1 MITYRYKALSSD
13 GIETRGVVEA
23 QDEFSAV
30 QKIRETC
37 PVITEIREV
46 KEKKGIFSR
55 DIGSSK
61 INEKELSIMCSQ
73 FSIMLRSGMSAA
85 RCLELIARQTERKVI
100 RKMMESAAEDVSE
113 GSSLASGFERNFK
126 GLPPTFVETIRA
138 GEEAGTVEDSF
149 ERMEKYYR
157 KSFQNKEKI
166 RRVMIY
172 PIFVVIIA
180 VIVLMIVMVKVI
192 PTLTATFRQLGGK
205 LPAMTRFMIAASDFF
220 SKYWIL
226 MMIVLV
232 AAVLLLKFRQ
242 TTPSGRIR
250 HAKNMLR
257 MPVLGKINTFRG
269 AAQFAGTMAVML
281 SSGITVNRAVEI
293 TSRVMDNA
301 VLGEETAGMISRVEE
316 GYPLGDCMMKTKF
329 FPESLKEMCSIGEES
344 GELDQTLETISE
356 YFTNEADHATA
367 KAISKLEPAI
377 LVILAVF
384 AGFIVISIYLPMFRM
399 YNLM

>member
-180 VIVLMIVMVKVI
+180 VIVLMNVMVKVL

-226 MMIVLV
+226 MVIVLV

-250 HAKNMLR
+250 HA
-257 MPVLGKINTFRG
+257 
-269 AAQFAGTMAVML
+269 
-281 SSGITVNRAVEI
+281 
-293 TSRVMDNA
+293 
-301 VLGEETAGMISRVEE
+301 
-316 GYPLGDCMMKTKF
+316 
-329 FPESLKEMCSIGEES
+329 
-344 GELDQTLETISE
+344 
-356 YFTNEADHATA
+356 
-367 KAISKLEPAI
+367 
-377 LVILAVF
+377 
-384 AGFIVISIYLPMFRM
+384 
-399 YNLM
+399 